1 MKPCF
6 SLRLIILPVFGLCRP
21 FFLWLHFINRT
32 QMRISQAYSDQFW
45 SEIKVALLYL
55 KKNNTERIAERIIE
69 NEKHW
74 PLFISI
80 QTFVKYVNLKNCGRI
95 YVIFAL
101 LMFGGLFVKSALQN
115 DSAEHPHIYSLQIN
129 FWSIILIIF
138 IKIIWQDIP
147 EVNPS
152 VLIGSHSVVILSV
165 NKFWLNKFGPTT
177 T

>member
-1 MKPCF
+1 M
-6 SLRLIILPVFGLCRP
+6 
-21 FFLWLHFINRT
+21 W
-32 QMRISQAYSDQFW
+32 ISKIVEGFTSF
-45 SEIKVALLYL
+45 
-55 KKNNTERIAERIIE
+55 
-69 NEKHW
+69 
-74 PLFISI
+74 
-80 QTFVKYVNLKNCGRI
+80 
-95 YVIFAL
+95 FAL

>member
-1 MKPCF
+1 MRCF
-6 SLRLIILPVFGLCRP
+6 
-21 FFLWLHFINRT
+21 
-32 QMRISQAYSDQFW
+32 
-45 SEIKVALLYL
+45 IK
-55 KKNNTERIAERIIE
+55 KKNNTDRIAERTIE

-80 QTFVKYVNLKNCGRI
+80 QTFVKYVNLKNCGMI
-95 YVIFAL
+95 YVIFIL

-115 DSAEHPHIYSLQIN
+115 DSGEHPHIYSLQIN

-152 VLIGSHSVVILSV
+152 VLIGSHSVIILSV

-177 T
+177 TYTLYLLNSLTQAAPYWWTLTLCGFNTDREQRVPYYKDLGPIGHDLPYL